1 MIIAGTRTMGK
12 VDEISGVGHV
22 ATTFFHVWF
31 FPLVPVRSLFV
42 VGESSQ
48 GVRGVQIP
56 LAWKSVLAGYFRGWA
71 LMGGIALMILA
82 GYCAFEVFD
91 KGVFTRREVGASYNS
106 NGVRVARYEDGGP
119 RLEAFGAPLS
129 FGLAV
134 FGWLGAL
141 ASYKLLGPS
150 PARRAELLRVVGRS
164 T

>member
-56 LAWKSVLAGYFRGWA
+56 LAWKSV
-71 LMGGIALMILA
+71 LA

-150 PARRAELLRVVGRS
+150 PARRAELLRLVGRS